1 MGYHAHKTINQ
12 LLAHH
17 TTSSSVT
24 ELARRDLNLLD
35 LYDQVTRA
43 AQAAS
48 TAGEAVTVA
57 QHTLTRAL
65 GGRFTT
71 NHISAI
77 NQVVSDANWC
87 TPATPNPGAHQRTH
101 TTGGGTITLPEY
113 LAAAGVLATLFILT
127 QKDPRTALTIL
138 NNH

>member
-87 TPATPNPGAHQRTH
+87 TPATPNPGAHQYPYTS
-101 TTGGGTITLPEY
+101 GGTVTLPEH
-113 LAAAGVLATLFILT
+113 LAAAGVLATLFTLT
-127 QKDPRTALTIL
+127 QKDPRPALALL
-138 NNH
+138 NTH

>member
-1 MGYHAHKTINQ
+1 MGFHTHKTIST
-12 LLAHH
+12 LLARH
-17 TTSSSVT
+17 TSSSSVT

-35 LYDQVTRA
+35 LYDQITRA
-43 AQAAS
+43 AQATS

-87 TPATPNPGAHQRTH
+87 TPATPSPGAHQYTH
-101 TTGGGTITLPEY
+101 TTGGTITLPEH
-113 LAAAGVLATLFILT
+113 LAAAGVLATLFTLT
-127 QKDPRTALTIL
+127 QKDPHTTLALL

>member
-87 TPATPNPGAHQRTH
+87 TPATPNPGAHQYTY
-101 TTGGGTITLPEY
+101 TSGGTVTLPEH
-113 LAAAGVLATLFILT
+113 LAAAGVLATLFTLT
-127 QKDPRTALTIL
+127 QKDPRPALALL
-138 NNH
+138 NTH

>member
-1 MGYHAHKTINQ
+1 MGYHAHKTINT

-43 AQAAS
+43 AQATS

-71 NHISAI
+71 NHISVI
-77 NQVVSDANWC
+77 NQIVSDANWC
-87 TPATPNPGAHQRTH
+87 TPATPNPGAHLRTY
-101 TTGGGTITLPEY
+101 TSGGTVTLPEH
-113 LAAAGVLATLFILT
+113 LAAAGVLATLFTIT
-127 QKDPRTALTIL
+127 QKDPRPALTIL

>member
-12 LLAHH
+12 LLTHH

-43 AQAAS
+43 AQATS

-87 TPATPNPGAHQRTH
+87 TPATPNPGAHLRTY
-101 TTGGGTITLPEY
+101 TSGGTVTLPEH
-113 LAAAGVLATLFILT
+113 LAAAGVLATLFTLT
-127 QKDPRTALTIL
+127 QEDPRPALTIL

>member
-1 MGYHAHKTINQ
+1 MGFHTHKTIST
-12 LLAHH
+12 LLARH
-17 TTSSSVT
+17 TSSSSVT

-43 AQAAS
+43 AQATS

-65 GGRFTT
+65 GGRF
-71 NHISAI
+71 ISVI
-77 NQVVSDANWC
+77 NQIVSDANWC
-87 TPATPNPGAHQRTH
+87 TPATPNPGAHLRTY
-101 TTGGGTITLPEY
+101 TSGGTVTLPEH
-113 LAAAGVLATLFILT
+113 LAAAGVLATLFTIT

-138 NNH
+138 NNQ